1 MKIRPSLIGS
11 MTVTVLAL
19 SATSYL
25 RADNIANF
33 PDPSKHHHYA
43 NPDGKETFSDPANV
57 MPGHYNYDLYY
68 AGGGRVWTPE
78 QFASAPPPAFIGTTG
93 ATGGT
98 GASLSEQST
107 TSIPVQSTTIVP
119 DQSSSTAW
127 TNSSSGTALSQT
139 DTNQAP
145 APVNKASTLLGMTV
159 KNQNQ
164 ETLGTIKDVVFNLQ
178 SGRVAYVVLQ
188 KDGQSGPNANIAV
201 PLTAFTP
208 SPDNSTLILNADK
221 SKVQSSQGFSST
233 DLPSVNSQSYGAEPE
248 VREHIIIVPV
258 PSSHLNPDQDQDQTT
273 PHPKTS
279 PDMD

>member
-1 MKIRPSLIGS
+1 MKIKPSLIGS

-68 AGGGRVWTPE
+68 AGGGRVWTTE
-78 QFASAPPPAFIGTTG
+78 QFASAPPPAYIGNTE

-98 GASLSEQST
+98 GTSLS
-107 TSIPVQSTTIVP
+107 
-119 DQSSSTAW
+119 DQSSTTW
-127 TNSSSGTALSQT
+127 TNSSGSSSQL
-139 DTNQAP
+139 DTSQAP
-145 APVNKASTLLGMTV
+145 APVNKASSLLGMTV
-159 KNQNQ
+159 KNPNQ

-178 SGRVAYVVLQ
+178 NGRVAYVVLQ
-188 KDGQSGPNANIAV
+188 KEGQSGPNANIAV

-221 SKVQSSQGFSST
+221 SKVQSSHGFSST
-233 DLPSVNSQSYGAEPE
+233 DLPSISSQSYGAEPE

-258 PSSHLNPDQDQDQTT
+258 PSSHLNQGQDQGQDQDQTS
-273 PHPKTS
+273 PQSRPN

>member
-1 MKIRPSLIGS
+1 MKIRSSLIGS
-11 MTVTVLAL
+11 MTATVLAL

-25 RADNIANF
+25 RADNIANY

-43 NPDGKETFSDPANV
+43 NPDGKEAFSDPANV

-68 AGGGRVWTPE
+68 AGGGRVWTTE
-78 QFASAPPPAFIGTTG
+78 QFASAPPPAYIGNTS
-93 ATGGT
+93 AVGGT
-98 GASLSEQST
+98 GSSSSYQST
-107 TSIPVQSTTIVP
+107 TPMP
-119 DQSSSTAW
+119 DQSSSTW
-127 TNSSSGTALSQT
+127 TNSSSSSSSSQQDLS
-139 DTNQAP
+139 QAP

-178 SGRVAYVVLQ
+178 NGRVAYVVLQ
-188 KDGQSGPNANIAV
+188 KDGQSGQNANIAV

-208 SPDNSTLILNADK
+208 SPDNSTLILNAEK
-221 SKVQSSQGFSST
+221 SKVQSSHGFSST
-233 DLPSVNSQSYGAEPE
+233 DLPSLSNQSYGAEPE

-258 PSSHLNPDQDQDQTT
+258 PSSHLNPDQGQDPDQTT
-273 PHPKTS
+273 PHPKPN